1 MSQALSWDD
10 GRALTKAKVGGTHF
24 LTLGC
29 RTVIEGLSD
38 LNEGCLNEKGLAP
51 SSVGQVL

>member
-10 GRALTKAKVGGTHF
+10 GRALTKGKVGGTHF

-29 RTVIEGLSD
+29 CTVIEGLRD
-38 LNEGCLNEKGLAP
+38 LNEGRLNEKGLAP

>member
-10 GRALTKAKVGGTHF
+10 GRALTKGKVGGTHF

-29 RTVIEGLSD
+29 CTVIEGLRD
-38 LNEGCLNEKGLAP
+38 LNEGRLNEKGFAP
-51 SSVGQVL
+51 SSVE